1 MAHLRSLAAVLFL
14 GVLLVGCGDRN
25 ERLNFQPPALGVPAT
40 EADVNGIYRS
50 IHQGLLQL
58 RLDGELNLVVPESFG
73 ATSGTFTLQDGE
85 ATVRT
90 ENCGDQVGTYRL
102 QVVAGP
108 IVKKASIVFE
118 AVDDPCAERLRYL
131 TIDPWVYADS

>member
-1 MAHLRSLAAVLFL
+1 MKSVVAAVVVTVVI
-14 GVLLVGCGDRN
+14 GACGDRD
-25 ERLNFQPPALGVPAT
+25 ERLNFRPPALGVPAT
-40 EADVNGIYRS
+40 TADVNGIYRS

-58 RLDGELNLVVPESFG
+58 RLNGDLNLVIPEAFG
-73 ATSGTFTLQDGE
+73 ATSGTFHLQDGE

-90 ENCGDQVGTYRL
+90 ENCGDQVGSYKL

-108 IVKKASIVFE
+108 IVEKASIVFE
-118 AVDDPCAERLRYL
+118 AVDDPCAERLKYL